1 MAKDKSKTNVAARAA
16 EKAQVALCR
25 YCGSKV
31 EVVMRVPSVG
41 RKYMARLCCERA
53 GR

>member
-1 MAKDKSKTNVAARAA
+1 MAKEKSKTNVAARAA
-16 EKAQVALCR
+16 EKAQVSLCR
-25 YCGSKV
+25 YCGGKV

-41 RKYMARLCCERA
+41 RKYMARVCCERA